1 MEVTH
6 TQFMAMVARI
16 APALFRDANPDH
28 EAARQAIIA
37 QQRAAM
43 EAAGFVIMA
52 DTELPAPRAAT
63 V

>member
-6 TQFMAMVARI
+6 TQFMAMVEHV

-43 EAAGFVIMA
+43 EGAGFVIV
-52 DTELPAPRAAT
+52 DDPELPAPNHG
-63 V
+63 